1 MWLPV
6 SEFVAFLRDT
16 LTNKELLAC
25 SLSKLRS
32 KETPYDKV
40 SVRPLKLKGELVYQV
55 TYHYGTKE
63 LHENLNPEQTEERIG
78 HLMAQVF
85 RQGHFFTPQA
95 DWQVLVSKKGAIKML
110 RHSPTRR
117 VEDVDLVHNRTKK
130 YILEEGTPYPFLVE
144 LGVMNPSG
152 KVLAKRY
159 HKFRQLNKYLEVV
172 EDCIPH
178 IHTQG
183 RPLQIVDFGSGKAY
197 LTFALYHYLVEQL
210 ELDVRIIGLDLKED
224 VVEFC
229 NRMVTKLG
237 FKNLTF
243 YHQDIKDFQAQGQVD
258 MVVSLHACDVAT
270 DYALAQAVQWGAQVI
285 LAVPCCQHEV
295 FAQLEERNH
304 PVLLGHGILKERV
317 AALITD
323 AARAKLLTMQGYAVT
338 VMEFID
344 LEHTPKN
351 LLIRAFHDGAPPR
364 QEAKEDYTRFREMW
378 GIQPTLEVLFG
389 QGRS

>member
-1 MWLPV
+1 
-6 SEFVAFLRDT
+6 
-16 LTNKELLAC
+16 
-25 SLSKLRS
+25 
-32 KETPYDKV
+32 
-40 SVRPLKLKGELVYQV
+40 
-55 TYHYGTKE
+55 
-63 LHENLNPEQTEERIG
+63 
-78 HLMAQVF
+78 MA
-85 RQGHFFTPQA
+85 
-95 DWQVLVSKKGAIKML
+95 
-110 RHSPTRR
+110 
-117 VEDVDLVHNRTKK
+117 
-130 YILEEGTPYPFLVE
+130 
-144 LGVMNPSG
+144 
-152 KVLAKRY
+152 
-159 HKFRQLNKYLEVV
+159 
-172 EDCIPH
+172 
-178 IHTQG
+178 
-183 RPLQIVDFGSGKAY
+183 
-197 LTFALYHYLVEQL
+197 
-210 ELDVRIIGLDLKED
+210 
-224 VVEFC
+224 
-229 NRMVTKLG
+229 TKLG

-364 QEAKEDYTRFREMW
+364 QEAKEDYTRFKEMW